1 MAHRRWLADL
11 GLSVLLALPMGA
23 LAQPAPVTHQTSAAT
38 PRPAAALLGR
48 RVPAARVSL
57 LG

>member
-48 RVPAARVSL
+48 RVPAARI
-57 LG
+57 